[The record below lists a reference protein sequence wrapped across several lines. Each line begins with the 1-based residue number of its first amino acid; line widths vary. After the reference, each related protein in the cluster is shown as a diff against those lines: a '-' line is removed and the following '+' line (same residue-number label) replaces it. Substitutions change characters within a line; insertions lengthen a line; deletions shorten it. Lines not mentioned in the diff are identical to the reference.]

1 MFGQMKIKTT
11 ILSILAVLAGG
22 YLLLLAMVQLSS
34 TATHRRMSEISSSLF
49 PAALKMQEAEAAF
62 ERMKRHY
69 GDAVVLQD
77 FKSLDGAEKDA
88 EAAAAALEDVKTSLG
103 AAPELGKQADDLLAQ
118 FSLIRSRDHDTYT
131 AILGAKDGPS
141 EDLMAQVG
149 ALGKDNKAFSDTMV
163 SFDKTIATNFQNQL
177 DAVDA
182 YSARSQLTGLV
193 MLVFVVLVCAIAWWV
208 IQHKIVR
215 PLSAL
220 ALRMQDI
227 ADGDLTRRVE
237 VNGRNEIDEAG
248 TWFNVFIGRI
258 EEIVR
263 SVAEHAS
270 TLGQAAT
277 ELAATARETA
287 GQAAQQQEKAGRITT
302 TMNEMSSA
310 IQEISQTTQSA
321 AMDARKAEESAQ
333 AGGETV
339 QATVLTIGNLLKAN
353 EETSTKIEELGR
365 SSDAIGRIINVIDEI
380 AGQTNLLA
388 LNASIEAARAGEHGR
403 GFAVVAGEVRRLAE
417 RTSAATKEI
426 DVTVHA
432 IQEGTKV
439 AVEAMR
445 ASMHHVQD
453 GVNSARSA
461 GEALTSIIH
470 GSESVQKMVTQIA
483 AAATEQSHSTQ
494 SVSAN
499 VGEIATI
506 IEQTASS
513 SEQSVEACQQLEL
526 LANELT
532 SLVGAF
538 KVGQG
543 GEDGNATTQRS
554 SAGTAASR
562 NTPLHGFGRA
572 VSAISS

>member
-1 MFGQMKIKTT
+1 
-11 ILSILAVLAGG
+11 
-22 YLLLLAMVQLSS
+22 
-34 TATHRRMSEISSSLF
+34 
-49 PAALKMQEAEAAF
+49 
-62 ERMKRHY
+62 
-69 GDAVVLQD
+69 
-77 FKSLDGAEKDA
+77 
-88 EAAAAALEDVKTSLG
+88 
-103 AAPELGKQADDLLAQ
+103 
-118 FSLIRSRDHDTYT
+118 
-131 AILGAKDGPS
+131 
-141 EDLMAQVG
+141 
-149 ALGKDNKAFSDTMV
+149 
-163 SFDKTIATNFQNQL
+163 
-177 DAVDA
+177 
-182 YSARSQLTGLV
+182 
-193 MLVFVVLVCAIAWWV
+193 
-208 IQHKIVR
+208 
-215 PLSAL
+215 
-220 ALRMQDI
+220 
-227 ADGDLTRRVE
+227 
-237 VNGRNEIDEAG
+237 
-248 TWFNVFIGRI
+248 
-258 EEIVR
+258 
-263 SVAEHAS
+263 
-270 TLGQAAT
+270 
-277 ELAATARETA
+277 
-287 GQAAQQQEKAGRITT
+287 
-302 TMNEMSSA
+302 MSSA